1 MVPYLSSFIHC
12 LVCRSLEQ
20 LDQAFLDT
28 VKQKVAACIEG
39 ANNQQMKEIRY
50 RVPIPVT
57 AYAVFKSSLV
67 KKRIK
72 NNRFSAAR
80 I

>member
-1 MVPYLSSFIHC
+1 MVPYLSSFIHG

-50 RVPIPVT
+50 RYRLLHMQFLNPRW
-57 AYAVFKSSLV
+57 S
-67 KKRIK
+67 KKG
-72 NNRFSAAR
+72 
-80 I
+80 